1 MLSREDNELLAHV
14 GPGTAGGAVFRQ
26 YWLPAFPSEDLG
38 GPDSDPVR
46 IRLLGEDLIAFR
58 DTSGRVGVMAHNC
71 PHRGASL
78 FFGRNEEDG
87 LRCVYHGWKF
97 DVSGACIDMPNL
109 RSAALREAGEPA
121 ESDSRPA
128 ERSAAWVTS
137 KVKAVA
143 YPTVEQGGVVFVYMG
158 SEATPPALPRLE
170 WTLVPEDQRYI
181 SMRWEY
187 CNWAQALEGG
197 IDSSH
202 SSFLHSRLNPE
213 EYTGSQRRGLIYK
226 TRDPH
231 PRFEVVDT
239 EYGVL
244 VGARRDAEEDSYY
257 WRITQFLMPFYQ
269 MIPPYGDSPK
279 LSGHAWVPID
289 DENVMT
295 WSVTWHPTRPLTV
308 REVEGMQTYPTSG
321 IHVGHAGLKPPQL
334 GVPFGWRRPTAT
346 RDNDYEINYEV
357 QKKVLFSGIECLGMQ
372 DQAMQESMGP
382 IYDRTQEHLGSSD
395 TAIIQVRRRWLKAA
409 ADLRDSGI
417 TPLGVNNPDAYFVR
431 AAGVVLPRTA
441 SWVEAAGEHLVAQE
455 GVILASA

>member
-1 MLSREDNELLAHV
+1 MLSRGENELLARV

-38 GPDSDPVR
+38 GPDSDPIR

-58 DTSGRVGVMAHNC
+58 DSDGRVGIVANNC

-78 FFGRNEEDG
+78 FFGRNEENG

-97 DVSGACIDMPNL
+97 DVSGACVDMPN
-109 RSAALREAGEPA
+109 EPA
-121 ESDSRPA
+121 ESDFKG
-128 ERSAAWVTS
+128 

-143 YPTVEQGGVVFVYMG
+143 YPTIEQGGVVFVYMG
-158 SEATPPALPRLE
+158 PESRPPALPQLE
-170 WTLVPEDQRYI
+170 WTLVPHDQRYI

-213 EYTGSQRRGLIYK
+213 EYIGSERRGQMYK
-226 TRDPH
+226 TRDTH

-239 EYGVL
+239 DYGVL

-257 WRITQFLMPFYQ
+257 WRITQFLMPSYQ
-269 MIPPYGDSPK
+269 MIPPYGESPK

-295 WSVTWHPTRPLTV
+295 WSVTWHPTRPLTP

-321 IHVGHAGLKPPQL
+321 IHVGHKGLKPPQL
-334 GVPFGWRRPTAT
+334 GVPYGWRRPTAT

-357 QKKVLFSGIECLGMQ
+357 QQKVLFSGIECLGMQ

-382 IYDRTQEHLGSSD
+382 IYDRTQEHLGGSD

-409 ADLRDSGI
+409 VDMRDHGL
-417 TPLGVNNPDAYFVR
+417 TPPGVNKPEAYYVR

-441 SWVEAAGEHLVAQE
+441 AWVEGASEHLAARK
-455 GVILASA
+455 GVILASV